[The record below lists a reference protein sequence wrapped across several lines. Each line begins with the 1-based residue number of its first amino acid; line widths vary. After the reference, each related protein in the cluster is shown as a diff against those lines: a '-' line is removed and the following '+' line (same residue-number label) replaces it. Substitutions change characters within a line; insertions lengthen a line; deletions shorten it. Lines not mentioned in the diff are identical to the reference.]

1 MTSER
6 YDAKKITVLALLT
19 AIVVVLQFAGTFIR
33 FGAFAIC
40 PVLIPIVIGAALYG
54 PLAGAWL
61 GFAFSA
67 TVIISGDAAAFLA
80 VNVFGTFVT
89 VFAKGTGAGFG
100 AGVIY
105 KLLCKKERCS
115 NCSAVEDSFKGN
127 DTAAAFA
134 AAVVSP
140 IINTGIFLIGCLL
153 FFMDTITEW
162 ALAWGS
168 ASAGSYMILGLAGGN
183 FLFELALNL
192 VLCPVIVRLIKIR
205 GKMVKN
211 F

>member
-6 YDAKKITVLALLT
+6 YDTKKLTVLALLT
-19 AIVVVLQFAGTFIR
+19 AIVVVLQFAGSFIR
-33 FGAFAIC
+33 FGMFAIC

-61 GFAFSA
+61 GLAFSL
-67 TVIISGDAAAFLA
+67 TVLISGDAAAFLA
-80 VNVFGTFVT
+80 VDVFGTIVT
-89 VFAKGTGAGFG
+89 VLVKGVGAGFG
-100 AGVIY
+100 AGLAY
-105 KLLCKKERCS
+105 KLLCKRATCAD
-115 NCSAVEDSFKGN
+115 CSALEGFKGN

-140 IINTGIFLIGCLL
+140 VINTGIFLIGCLL

-162 ALAWGS
+162 ALAFGF

-192 VLCPVIVRLIKIR
+192 VLCPVIVRLVKLR
-205 GKMVKN
+205 GKMVRK